1 LKIFQD
7 NNIQL
12 LKDNIKFI
20 LIRNKSPIKLKKK
33 KMVILEDQWIQSK
46 KNYKNKLVNKKKKLK
61 IKPKLKEM
69 LNY

>member
-1 LKIFQD
+1 
-7 NNIQL
+7 
-12 LKDNIKFI
+12 
-20 LIRNKSPIKLKKK
+20 
-33 KMVILEDQWIQSK
+33 MVILEDQWIQSK